1 MMVVV
6 RIELRMRWVD
16 TRKEV
21 KLLKSFR
28 QPGVGGEGDHQSSLL
43 LPCHLTLNVNIFT
56 CEPDNNYN
64 DR

>member
-21 KLLKSFR
+21 KLLKASGS
-28 QPGVGGEGDHQSSLL
+28 QVLVGRESSHAAA
-43 LPCHLTLNVNIFT
+43 LPLNVNIFT